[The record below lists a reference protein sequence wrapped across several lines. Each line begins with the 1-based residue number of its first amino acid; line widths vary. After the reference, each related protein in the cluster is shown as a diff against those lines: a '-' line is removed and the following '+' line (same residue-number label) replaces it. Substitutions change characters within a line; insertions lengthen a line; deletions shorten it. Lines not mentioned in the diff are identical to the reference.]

1 MSVITVLGPV
11 EASELGVVSPHE
23 HLLIDLR
30 NQYRP
35 PAEVTRRMLSEQKV
49 GLENLD
55 ILRRNPLALRD
66 NLVID
71 DEELAVKEVL
81 RYRGAGGDTVVD
93 VTNIGLGRDMLAL
106 RRIARVTGVHIVAG
120 CGYYYHD
127 THPVDMG
134 ERPISCLR
142 EQMVRDI
149 TVGVDG
155 TDVRAGIIGE
165 IGVSDE
171 LHPDEEKVLAAA
183 AQTQDETG
191 AAIQVHI
198 FPWGKSGGF
207 PLGLQVLDI
216 LAREGADLDRVAI
229 DHVDVAMDIN
239 LDYCLE
245 ISRRG
250 AYVEFDNF
258 GHEFYVDRVHRA
270 FLPGP
275 FATDV
280 QRVQAI
286 KALIE
291 AGHLSKI
298 LLATDICH
306 KSLLHRYGGWGYDHI
321 LTNIVPM
328 MRDYGLSDAEINAL
342 LRENP
347 QRLLD
352 ISICSRTGDVCGP

>member
-1 MSVITVLGPV
+1 MSAVTVLGTV

-23 HLLIDLR
+23 HVLIDLR

-35 PAEVTRRMLSEQKV
+35 PSEVTRRARSEQKV
-49 GLENLD
+49 GIENLD

-81 RYRGAGGDTVVD
+81 RYKAAGGDTLVD
-93 VTNIGLGRDMLAL
+93 VTNIGLGRDVLAL
-106 RRIARVTGVHIVAG
+106 KRISRLTGLHIVAG
-120 CGYYYHD
+120 CGYYHD
-127 THPVDMG
+127 THPTDMG
-134 ERPISCLR
+134 ERTVTSLR

-165 IGVSDE
+165 IGISDV
-171 LHPDEEKVLAAA
+171 LHPDEEKVLVAA
-183 AQTQDETG
+183 AQAQAETG

-198 FPWGKSGGF
+198 FPWGKGGGL
-207 PLGLQVLDI
+207 PLGLQVLDV
-216 LAREGADLDRVAI
+216 LTREGADLGRVAI
-229 DHVDVAMDIN
+229 DHVDVAMEIK
-239 LDYCLE
+239 LHYCLE
-245 ISRRG
+245 IARRG
-250 AYVEFDNF
+250 AFVEFDNF
-258 GHEFYVDRVHRA
+258 GHEFYVDQAHRD

-280 QRVQAI
+280 QRVQTI

-291 AGHLSKI
+291 MGFLANI
-298 LLATDICH
+298 LISTDICH

-328 MRDYGLSDAEINAL
+328 LGEYGLSDAQVSAL
-342 LRENP
+342 LRDNP
-347 QRLLD
+347 QRFLE
-352 ISICSRTGDVCGP
+352 ITR